1 MTETFSTAVSRST
14 LKRICRK
21 CGIFRWPPSKARRH
35 NNQEFVQATRGTIEE
50 SSQMQQQPISDVVSV
65 EPRQERDPL
74 KSQVENVSTSQMQTT
89 TEAKVVQED
98 DRSIMVKVTCKDD
111 IIKFRLLVSA
121 RKVDLEQEVAMRLNL
136 TVGSFKIKYLDEDG
150 DWVLITCDVDLKICI
165 STSISL
171 GKTTIKMLIE
181 EVASHNPTRY

>member
-1 MTETFSTAVSRST
+1 
-14 LKRICRK
+14 
-21 CGIFRWPPSKARRH
+21 
-35 NNQEFVQATRGTIEE
+35 
-50 SSQMQQQPISDVVSV
+50 MQQQPISDVVSV
-65 EPRQERDPL
+65 EPRQERDTL

-98 DRSIMVKVTCKDD
+98 DRSIMVKVTCNDD

-150 DWVLITCDVDLKICI
+150 DWVLITCDVDLKICT

-181 EVASHNPTRY
+181 EVPSHNPTRY